1 MNYLTL
7 AVGHRKL
14 YHTAVLAD
22 LVARCYHRRAAQSL
36 LNGSQQLER
45 LHAHRVW
52 QTALDGLRILRALI
66 GDRVPRRRFLYVPR
80 LYKV

>member
-1 MNYLTL
+1 M
-7 AVGHRKL
+7 R
-14 YHTAVLAD
+14 
-22 LVARCYHRRAAQSL
+22 QS
-36 LNGSQQLER
+36 R
-45 LHAHRVW
+45 